1 MLTSPSLHPQP
12 VHRVH
17 PQRGIV
23 LVVALIMMAVIAVS
37 SAIAIKL
44 SMSGG
49 MIASSLRG
57 NNLAMQAAEAGL
69 RWCELQARLAVRG
82 QPSQVVIQ
90 GATLPGL
97 ELWRTLGNFSNNAIV
112 TVAPQAV
119 LATNGLINYPRMPEC
134 VVEQQSLRPPVAAE
148 EPGLPSAKDQNEV
161 LLITVRGFSPDYRR
175 IGNNSTGG
183 EVWLQ
188 STLYIPI

>member
-1 MLTSPSLHPQP
+1 MLTSPSLLPQLI
-12 VHRVH
+12 HRVH

-23 LVVALIMMAVIAVS
+23 LVVALVMMAVIAVS

-90 GATLPGL
+90 GETLPDQ

-112 TVAPQAV
+112 TVAPQVV

-134 VVEQQSLRPPVAAE
+134 VVQRQSLRPPLAAE
-148 EPGLPSAKDQNEV
+148 TPGLPSAKDQNEV

-175 IGNNSTGG
+175 NGNDSTGG